1 MKDKYLINKMK
12 RRYSCKINVMRFSLY
27 LTDIFIVPPG

>member
-12 RRYSCKINVMRFSLY
+12 RRYSCKINEACTGEGQKSDFLCNR
-27 LTDIFIVPPG
+27 